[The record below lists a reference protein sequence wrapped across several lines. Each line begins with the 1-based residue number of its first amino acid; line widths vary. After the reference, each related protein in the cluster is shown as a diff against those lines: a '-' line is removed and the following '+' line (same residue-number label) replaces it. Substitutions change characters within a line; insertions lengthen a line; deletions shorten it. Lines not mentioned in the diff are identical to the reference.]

1 MLHDYDI
8 SVPVPKEIRFRRFDH
23 CSRTEIDFL
32 IEIFNALIIA
42 LKLNGN
48 DLTQL

>member
-8 SVPVPKEIRFRRFDH
+8 SVPVPKEIEFMRFDQ

-32 IEIFNALIIA
+32 IEAFNALIIA